1 MLASA
6 ASLLTACAGSTGFA
20 DKPLSIQ
27 PQLTR
32 PDAALEAD
40 CPGPTT
46 LPEGRMKQATVER
59 LWSKDRAA
67 LKQCGEEK
75 ATLRDYYITR
85 DRGLSGR

>member
-20 DKPLSIQ
+20 DKPLSIK

-32 PDAALEAD
+32 PDASLEAD
-40 CPGPTT
+40 CETPV
-46 LPEGRMKQATVER
+46 LIPEGRLKQAVVER

-75 ATLRDYYITR
+75 AALRDYYITR